1 MAGLA
6 GPPTTA
12 LQNASFPPKLVFII
26 NCARYRIIMKSVKI
40 RRQSAT
46 VEWRAGAAQHTCQSE
61 VGAANRAQG
70 ARRRDQAV
78 IDICLRSAAPGQPG
92 VIADC
97 RRVRWDDEIRF
108 VAQISERLAVHRTH
122 VLIALQLCSR
132 RVRVFID
139 RRAVIAG
146 NWFTVYRV
154 ELASVNQRPFRF
166 GTVIALRGQI
176 YLPELWSGRSRK
188 SRYSSVNLFIVVL
201 LLFHNNCV

>member
-26 NCARYRIIMKSVKI
+26 NCARYLYRIIMKSVKI

-97 RRVRWDDEIRF
+97 PRVR
-108 VAQISERLAVHRTH
+108 
-122 VLIALQLCSR
+122 
-132 RVRVFID
+132 
-139 RRAVIAG
+139 
-146 NWFTVYRV
+146 
-154 ELASVNQRPFRF
+154 
-166 GTVIALRGQI
+166 
-176 YLPELWSGRSRK
+176 
-188 SRYSSVNLFIVVL
+188 
-201 LLFHNNCV
+201 